1 MFPEELYAEINF
13 LQLQIEGHEKNF
25 DIALQNPAQLG
36 YARQLYLNIKV
47 LEERMAELK
56 ILLNQNSNPD

>member
-1 MFPEELYAEINF
+1 MLPEEMYTEINS
-13 LQLQIEGHEKNF
+13 LKLQIDDHEKNF

-47 LEERMAELK
+47 LEERLAELK
-56 ILLNQNSNPD
+56 ILLYQNLKPD